1 MVSHTAVGQLALQH
15 VVIVVV
21 EVYPGLH
28 DVHNVGH
35 AGHVCEVHMDCVE
48 QDVGTD
54 GLLQSQHPEV
64 M

>member
-1 MVSHTAVGQLALQH
+1 MVSHTAVGQLTSQH
-15 VVIVVV
+15 TVVV

-28 DVHNVGH
+28 DMH
-35 AGHVCEVHMDCVE
+35 AGHVCEVHVDCVE

-54 GLLQSQHPEV
+54 GLLQLQHPEV

>member
-1 MVSHTAVGQLALQH
+1 MVSHTAVGQLTSQH
-15 VVIVVV
+15 VVEVVVIVVV

-28 DVHNVGH
+28 DMH
-35 AGHVCEVHMDCVE
+35 AGHVCEVHVDCVE

-54 GLLQSQHPEV
+54 GLLQLQHPEV